1 MRELNVDCK
10 RDARSAL
17 TAGGIGTRFGSRG
30 LLQMTIR
37 PLLCGALLS
46 VGVGAALGAADGA
59 KRLGVDIPESPLTS
73 PNAPSPSSNAVKG
86 THAGKSAQ
94 PAASQPRLANALTPD
109 QIKTLPAAQVEAKLS
124 QQHPSAY
131 YLYASRIFNEGR
143 KDDAV
148 VWYYVGEL
156 RYRFLLEARPSLE
169 REESTV
175 FSSVHSMVGGM
186 INQYAAGDLN
196 RWIGQIDQALAW
208 DEANPNGFTSK
219 VAYPAAYRSSRDG
232 GEKLKAA
239 IKSDPEKI
247 RAMRAKRG
255 LETK

>member
-1 MRELNVDCK
+1 MV
-10 RDARSAL
+10 
-17 TAGGIGTRFGSRG
+17 
-30 LLQMTIR
+30 
-37 PLLCGALLS
+37 LS
-46 VGVGAALGAADGA
+46 GADGA
-59 KRLGVDIPESPLTS
+59 KRLGVEIPDSPVAS
-73 PNAPSPSSNAVKG
+73 PASPGASKGDAANKSTRPAV
-86 THAGKSAQ
+86 AQ
-94 PAASQPRLANALTPD
+94 PAHGLTPE
-109 QIKTLPAAQVEAKLS
+109 QVKTLPHAQVEAKLP
-124 QQHPSAY
+124 QQHPASY

-175 FSSVHSMVGGM
+175 FNTMHSTVGGM

-196 RWIGQIDQALAW
+196 RWIGQIDEALAW

-219 VAYPAAYRSSRDG
+219 VAYPAAYRSSRAG

-247 RAMRAKRG
+247 RAMRAKKG
-255 LETK
+255 LETR